1 MPSNSLSGVSPSIS
15 IQSVYSGGVFFK
27 PMLDNMLRTY
37 HTVPQVTVV
46 VNNVPSKC
54 SGVCDFQW
62 LVSATPTVTNID
74 VSNQNSIVIT
84 GTGFDTVAQ
93 NNYVLL
99 GDVACTVLTAT
110 ATQLTVKPGTCIR

>member
-1 MPSNSLSGVSPSIS
+1 
-15 IQSVYSGGVFFK
+15 
-27 PMLDNMLRTY
+27 MLDNMLRTY

-46 VNNVPSKC
+46 VNAVPSKC

-62 LVSATPTVTNID
+62 LDSATPTVTNID

-84 GTGFDTVAQ
+84 GTGFDTVAK

-110 ATQLTVKPGTCIR
+110 ATQLTVKPGTFIR